1 MLRWEKRMF
10 LAGAMSVV
18 IAFAGCASST
28 NNVTVFTEKQL
39 EEIASSDYP
48 IKTEETLRVWTE
60 RGGSAIGNFS
70 APMEFPAMIQYQENL
85 GVKLDWTFASTT
97 QLEQSFNLMVA
108 SGDLPDIIGYYFANN
123 GKEGIPGGPE
133 KAIEDGWLADMSP
146 YLKDYAPNYYKLLQE
161 DEWAAK
167 NVKTDSG
174 QVYMAP
180 LYIRSEDYPE
190 GGVSAGYFFRQDWL
204 DDLGLAVP
212 ETIDEWEIV
221 LRAFKEKKG
230 ATAPLSLMTSWM
242 DRGITSGFDVH
253 LGWYQE
259 DGVVKYGYAEPNY
272 KNFVERMN
280 KWYNEGLLD
289 KNYGLAERKTIQAN
303 LLNGETGAT
312 FEWIT
317 RIPTFTQA
325 GAEIDPNFKLIVA
338 PYPVAN
344 KGDTPKFGTMDPR
357 VYFAGWGISGTSKK
371 KELAMKVIDY
381 GYSKQGQ
388 EFKRWG
394 TKDVTYILENGTCK
408 FTDLITNNP
417 DGLTFDEAKSYY
429 FANVQQPGI
438 ISREDLLTKAN
449 VDEAFQV
456 QVDQSIA
463 NCSKNDIEKYRL
475 PYVTPKIE
483 ESSEYTRI
491 QTDILKYVEEM
502 MIKFI
507 TGKEPIE
514 NFDRYLAE
522 LDARGMQTLK
532 DMMQRAYDRYSS
544 R

>member
-1 MLRWEKRMF
+1 M
-10 LAGAMSVV
+10 
-18 IAFAGCASST
+18 
-28 NNVTVFTEKQL
+28 
-39 EEIASSDYP
+39 
-48 IKTEETLRVWTE
+48 
-60 RGGSAIGNFS
+60 
-70 APMEFPAMIQYQENL
+70 
-85 GVKLDWTFASTT
+85 
-97 QLEQSFNLMVA
+97 
-108 SGDLPDIIGYYFANN
+108 
-123 GKEGIPGGPE
+123 
-133 KAIEDGWLADMSP
+133 
-146 YLKDYAPNYYKLLQE
+146 
-161 DEWAAK
+161 
-167 NVKTDSG
+167 
-174 QVYMAP
+174 
-180 LYIRSEDYPE
+180 
-190 GGVSAGYFFRQDWL
+190 
-204 DDLGLAVP
+204 
-212 ETIDEWEIV
+212 
-221 LRAFKEKKG
+221 
-230 ATAPLSLMTSWM
+230 
-242 DRGITSGFDVH
+242 
-253 LGWYQE
+253 
-259 DGVVKYGYAEPNY
+259 
-272 KNFVERMN
+272 
-280 KWYNEGLLD
+280 
-289 KNYGLAERKTIQAN
+289 AERKTIQAN

>member
-1 MLRWEKRMF
+1 MLKMKKCAF
-10 LAGAMSVV
+10 LAGVLAVMT
-18 IAFAGCASST
+18 AFSGCGNGAKNST
-28 NNVTVFTEKQL
+28 AFSEQQL
-39 EEIASSDYP
+39 KDIASSDYP
-48 IKTEETLRVWTE
+48 IKTEETLKIWTE

-70 APMEFPAMIQYQENL
+70 DPQAFPSLEQYQKNL
-85 GVKLDWTFASTT
+85 GVKLEWTYASST

-133 KAIEDGWLADMSP
+133 KAISDGWLADMSP
-146 YLKDYAPNYYKLLQE
+146 YLKDYAPNYYKILQE
-161 DEWAAK
+161 DEWAEK

-174 QVYMAP
+174 RVYMAP
-180 LYIRSEDYPE
+180 LYISKDYP
-190 GGVSAGYFFRQDWL
+190 GNGVSAGYFFRQDWL
-204 DDLGLAVP
+204 DDLNLSVP
-212 ETIDEWEIV
+212 ETIDEWETV

-230 ATAPLSLMTSWM
+230 ATAPFSVMTSWM

-253 LGWYQE
+253 FGWYQE

-289 KNYGLAERKTIQAN
+289 KNYGMAERKTIQAN
-303 LLNGETGAT
+303 LLNGVTGAT
-312 FEWIT
+312 FEWIA

-344 KGDTPKFGTMDPR
+344 KGDTPKFGTRDPR
-357 VYFAGWGISGTSKK
+357 VYFAGWGIGGTSKK

-381 GYSKQGQ
+381 GFSEKGIDFYN
-388 EFKRWG
+388 WG
-394 TKDVTYILENGTCK
+394 TKDVTYTEENGQRK
-408 FTDLITNNP
+408 YTDLITNNP
-417 DGLTFDEAKSYY
+417 DGLSFDEAKSYY
-429 FANVQQPGI
+429 FSNIQNPRFV
-438 ISREDLLTKAN
+438 EKDLPETKAAI
-449 VDEAFQV
+449 DEKYQKQV
-456 QVDQSIA
+456 EQSIA

-475 PYVTPKIE
+475 PYITPTLE
-483 ESSEYTRI
+483 ESAEYTRI

-514 NFDRYLAE
+514 NFDNYIAE
-522 LDARGMQTLK
+522 LDARGMQKLK
-532 DMMQRAYDRYSS
+532 TIMQDAYDRYLK

>member
-394 TKDVTYILENGTCK
+394 TKDVTYILENGTYK

-463 NCSKNDIEKYRL
+463 NCSKNDIE
-475 PYVTPKIE
+475 

>member
-1 MLRWEKRMF
+1 MGKWKRGVF
-10 LAGAMSVV
+10 FALALSLAITAV
-18 IAFAGCASST
+18 GCGGGTSSQ
-28 NNVTVFTEKQL
+28 FTKEQL
-39 EEIASSDYP
+39 DELAASDYP
-48 IKTEETLRVWTE
+48 LKTEETLRIWTE
-60 RGGSAIGNFS
+60 RGGAAIGNYS
-70 APMEFPAMIQYQENL
+70 DPMEFPAMVQYQKEL
-85 GVKLDWTFASTT
+85 GVKLEWTFASAT
-97 QLEQSFNLMVA
+97 QLEQSFNLMIA
-108 SGDLPDIIGYYFANN
+108 SGDLPDIIGYYLANN

-133 KAIEDGWLADMSP
+133 KAIKDGWLADMNP
-146 YLKDYAPNYYKLLQE
+146 YLEKYAPNYNKLLQE
-161 DEWAAK
+161 DDWAAK

-174 QVYMAP
+174 LVYMAP
-180 LYIRSEDYPE
+180 LYIRTEDYPE
-190 GGVSAGYFFRQDWL
+190 GGVEAGYFFRQDWL
-204 DDLGLAVP
+204 DELNLAVP

-242 DRGITSGFDVH
+242 DRGITSAFDVH

-259 DGVVKYGYAEPNY
+259 DGKVKYGYAEPNY

-289 KNYGLAERKTIQAN
+289 KNYGMAERKTIQAN
-303 LLNGETGAT
+303 LLNGETGVT
-312 FEWIT
+312 FEWIS

-338 PYPVAN
+338 PYPVAE

-357 VYFAGWGISGTSKK
+357 IYFAGWGVSGTSKK

-381 GYSKQGQ
+381 GYSQKGQ
-388 EFKRWG
+388 EFMRWG
-394 TKDVTYILENGTCK
+394 TKDLTYTENDGVRTY
-408 FTDLITNNP
+408 TDVITNNS
-417 DGLTFDEAKSYY
+417 DGLNVEEAKNY
-429 FANVQQPGI
+429 FFNNVHAPTI
-438 ISREDLLTKAN
+438 TSRENIATKTPLIP
-449 VDEAFQV
+449 EYQK
-456 QVDQSIA
+456 QVDQSRA

-475 PYVTPKIE
+475 PYVTPKME
-483 ESSEYTRI
+483 ESSEYTKI

-514 NFDRYLAE
+514 NFDKYLAE
-522 LDARGMQTLK
+522 LDARGMQRLK
-532 DMMQRAYDRYSS
+532 EIYQGAYERFLK